1 VSGLVNSDHLASSKT
16 SPPALVCALP
26 KATVP
31 SWERRSRKELV
42 FFFALAHLGSL
53 LLIDSTT
60 KGRMRFERSIEP
72 GAMAEREDDQSPRTQ
87 ALALSNTSMRRT
99 SWSID

>member
-1 VSGLVNSDHLASSKT
+1 MIISFVEDQSACTGLRFTKSDRAQLGATISKGT
-16 SPPALVCALP
+16 
-26 KATVP
+26 
-31 SWERRSRKELV
+31 R
-42 FFFALAHLGSL
+42 FFLCPLLAHLGSL